1 MSRKI
6 YYTPRTKNLKER
18 IDALMKED
26 FILYDE
32 LKVENKSDK
41 IKVLVRDII
50 NLSVQNMAHWHN
62 IRLEKEDFAVYDAL
76 GVGEEK

>member
-6 YYTPRTKNLKER
+6 IYTPRTKDLKKD
-18 IDALMKED
+18 IDALKKDYYPGGEESV
-26 FILYDE
+26 IT
-32 LKVENKSDK
+32 
-41 IKVLVRDII
+41 LVRNII

-62 IRLEKEDFAVYDAL
+62 IRLEKEDFAVCDAL